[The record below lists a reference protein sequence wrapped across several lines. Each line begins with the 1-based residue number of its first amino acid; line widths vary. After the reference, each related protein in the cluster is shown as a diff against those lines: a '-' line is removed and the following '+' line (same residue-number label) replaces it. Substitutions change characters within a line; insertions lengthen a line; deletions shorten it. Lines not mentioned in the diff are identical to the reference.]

1 VHKDVS
7 AFAKILHSR
16 WRVGPSGAVIVVAVA
31 DRAMGVHGGSVVQPL
46 LTEAGI
52 AKIDAENSRYM
63 LHRQYRRGFDAA
75 VRKTAALLRSE
86 ALPDA
91 DETLGKLDRIGKVD
105 QIVSWVLLL
114 SLVWLGSVVASVV
127 WKRFSKWSDELAAK
141 HAGMANA
148 AAAAAGAGAA
158 PVAAAGVPAAQPA
171 EKPKNESQ

>member
-1 VHKDVS
+1 MHKDVS
-7 AFAKILHSR
+7 AFAKTLHSR
-16 WRVGPSGAVIVVAVA
+16 WRVGPGGAVIVVSVS
-31 DRAMGVHGGSVVQPL
+31 DRAMGVHGGSAVQQL

-63 LHRQYRRGFDAA
+63 SHRQYRRGFDAA

-91 DETLGKLDRIGKVD
+91 DETLGKLDRINKVD
-105 QIVSWVLLL
+105 RIVSWVLLL
-114 SLVWLGSVVASVV
+114 SLVWLGSVVASVA
-127 WKRFSKWSDELAAK
+127 WKRFSKWSDELAK
-141 HAGMANA
+141 RANA
-148 AAAAAGAGAA
+148 AVAEVGTGAV